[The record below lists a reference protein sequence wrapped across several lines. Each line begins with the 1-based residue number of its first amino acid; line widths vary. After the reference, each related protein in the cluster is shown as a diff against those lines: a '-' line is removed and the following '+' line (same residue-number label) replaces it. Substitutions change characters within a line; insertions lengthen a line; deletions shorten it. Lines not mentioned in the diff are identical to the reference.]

1 MNRRMVFYMIGQI
14 IKLEAALLLFPVLV
28 SLFFRER
35 CLWSFLITAGIA
47 VVFGFG
53 LTLLFKLKVKLI
65 YDKEGFVIVAF
76 AWLLLSALGAFRF
89 FSAVKFPA
97 ISTLFLK
104 RSAVLRQPALRFSAP
119 PSR

>member
-53 LTLLFKLKVKLI
+53 LTLLFKPKDKLI
-65 YDKEGFVIVAF
+65 YAKEGFVIVAF
-76 AWLLLSALGAFRF
+76 AWLLLSALGALPF
-89 FSAVKFPA
+89 FLSGENPSYIDAF
-97 ISTLFLK
+97 FLK
-104 RSAVLRQPALRFSAP
+104 VSGFKKNRA
-119 PSR
+119 

>member
-1 MNRRMVFYMIGQI
+1 MNIKIIFYFLGWVLNI
-14 IKLEAALLLFPVLV
+14 EALLMLLPCAV
-28 SLFFRER
+28 SLLYGDGQ
-35 CLWSFLITAGIA
+35 LWSFLLVMVLCVMIGWLTTHKRPENT
-47 VVFGFG
+47 VF
-53 LTLLFKLKVKLI
+53 
-65 YDKEGFVIVAF
+65 YAKEGFVIVAF